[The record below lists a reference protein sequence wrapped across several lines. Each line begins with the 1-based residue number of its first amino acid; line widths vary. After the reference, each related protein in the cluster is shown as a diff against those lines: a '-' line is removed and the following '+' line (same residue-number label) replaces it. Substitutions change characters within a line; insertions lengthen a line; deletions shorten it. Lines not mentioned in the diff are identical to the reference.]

1 MLAAMNSKKKF
12 ILFSK
17 SYWNEPQR
25 IRHQVANLLVD
36 NGHQVVFF
44 EKPDLLINSS
54 LKKPHSTRT
63 RMIDVRRTEQLIHH
77 QLRLFSF
84 LHWLNAK
91 YEKIS
96 ISKKIDFECDLNSII
111 INFNY
116 DYYFLRDIFPF
127 DKIITIINDDFVAQS
142 KFNKGKHALR
152 ALELTCKNSDAV
164 FVVSY
169 PLAQQVENWC
179 HPKIFLP
186 WAQSKYVKPSNNSRR
201 RSILIWAYINS
212 RIDFDLIIEIA
223 TKRPELTIDI
233 YGPISP
239 EVVKK
244 TDILTKSFDQI
255 KFYDPIELL
264 AINFEKY
271 FCTVIPYKN
280 GISSINAVTAAN
292 KTFQL
297 LSMGLP
303 IVVHGLPNFIDNKV
317 IFKTNTKKNFIKG
330 VDCCFSEFYNLQ
342 RAIKDLVNQNQPED
356 RYNKIM
362 SVVNN

>member
-1 MLAAMNSKKKF
+1 MNSKKKF
-12 ILFSK
+12 ILFTK

-25 IRHQVANLLVD
+25 IRHQVTNLLLD
-36 NGHQVVFF
+36 NGHQVIFF
-44 EKPDLLINSS
+44 EKPDLLISS
-54 LKKPHSTRT
+54 FLKKLCPSHTG
-63 RMIDVRRTEQLIHH
+63 MPDVRRTKQLIHH

-84 LHWLNAK
+84 LRWLNAK

-96 ISKKIDFECDLNSII
+96 ISKKIDPENDFNSII

-127 DKIITIINDDFVAQS
+127 NKIITIINDDFVAQS
-142 KFNKGKHALR
+142 KINKGNHTLHT
-152 ALELTCKNSDAV
+152 LEATCKNSDVV

-169 PLAQQVENWC
+169 PLAQQVKNFC
-179 HPKIFLP
+179 NPKIFLP
-186 WAQSKYVKPSNNSRR
+186 WAHSKYTKPNNNSTR
-201 RSILIWAYINS
+201 RSILIWGYIDS
-212 RIDFDLIIEIA
+212 RIDFDLIIELA
-223 TKRPELTIDI
+223 TTRPDLTIDI
-233 YGPISP
+233 YGPISLD
-239 EVVKK
+239 VVKK
-244 TDILTKSFDQI
+244 TRILAKSFDQI

-264 AINFEKY
+264 EINFKKY

-280 GISSINAVTAAN
+280 DISSNNAVTAAN

-303 IVVHGLPNFIDNKV
+303 MVTHGMPNFIDNKA

-330 VDCCFSEFYNLQ
+330 VDSCFSEFYNLQ
-342 RAIKDLVNQNQPED
+342 STIKDLVNQNQPED

-362 SVVNN
+362 SIVNN